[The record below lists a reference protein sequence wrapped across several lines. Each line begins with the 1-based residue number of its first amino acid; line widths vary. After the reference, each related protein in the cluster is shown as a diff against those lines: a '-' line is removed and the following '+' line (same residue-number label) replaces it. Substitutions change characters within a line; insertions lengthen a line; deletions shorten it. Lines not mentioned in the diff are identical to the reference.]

1 MQRIDLLQPSISPS
15 PDAARFWDAAAQHR
29 LEIPRCNACG
39 RHFFYPRALCP
50 LCGSRDVGWV
60 ESAGTGVLY
69 SFCIQHR
76 SSVPGLTEAT
86 PFVTALVDLDEG
98 VRLMSFLVGV
108 PPEPDQITCGMPVRV
123 DFHDLPDDH
132 TLPVFRPAA

>member
-1 MQRIDLLQPSISPS
+1 MRGIDLLQPSISPS
-15 PDAARFWDAAAQHR
+15 PDAAPFWAAAAQHR
-29 LEIPRCNACG
+29 LEIPRCNPCG

-76 SSVPGLTEAT
+76 SSVPGLAEAT
-86 PFVTALVDLDEG
+86 PFVTCLVDLDEG

-108 PPEPDQITCGMPVRV
+108 PPEPDQITCAMRVRV
-123 DFHDLPDDH
+123 DFHDLRDGH
-132 TLPVFRPAA
+132 TLPVFRPAS